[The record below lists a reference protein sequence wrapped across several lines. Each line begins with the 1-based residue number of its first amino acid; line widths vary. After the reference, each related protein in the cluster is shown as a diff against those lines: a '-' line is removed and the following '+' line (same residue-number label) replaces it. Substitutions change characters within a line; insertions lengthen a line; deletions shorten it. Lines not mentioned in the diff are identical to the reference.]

1 MPPRPTSP
9 GGGLGSSPWAP
20 RCSHSVLS
28 PGSMRSQSTVASA
41 AVIGATVVAGGVLQT
56 LHSLLVGRWRGMA
69 LSLCSSIMY
78 AAAGLLGMSEPAH
91 GAALLTLLLVMTIVT
106 GGILRVA
113 AVLRSGRIQTRALL
127 LGGAASP
134 VS

>member
-1 MPPRPTSP
+1 MR
-9 GGGLGSSPWAP
+9 
-20 RCSHSVLS
+20 LS
-28 PGSMRSQSTVASA
+28 F
-41 AVIGATVVAGGVLQT
+41 GATVVAGGVLQA

-78 AAAGLLGMSEPAH
+78 AAAGLLAMSEPAH
-91 GAALLTLLLVMTIVT
+91 GAALLTLLLVMTIVA